1 MDVEIRHL
9 EAFVAAARH
18 GSFTRAAKALGI
30 SQPTFTVQI
39 RQLESKLGAR
49 LLDRNT
55 RSVHLTPIGRDLF
68 PLLERIL
75 RELDAALA
83 NVKPGSAYSNGSVA
97 VAALPSV
104 SATMLPRIIAAFRA
118 EHPGIAIHLRDA
130 VGVRMAAMVK
140 AGEVD
145 FGFGSLPSA
154 EPDLEFTPL
163 FKDRMSVIFRRGSPL
178 ERTAAV
184 SLAELASYP
193 LILMSRESSVR
204 AVVDRALAAIGHFT
218 PPACEAAYI
227 STALGMVRA
236 GLGVTI
242 LPASVMHMEQS
253 RTLGQRPI
261 RRPRLDRDVGFIS
274 QRGRS
279 LSAAAEAFRAAIRK
293 RCMSAEFH
301 GRASDY
307 VRGNYRSG
315 L

>member
-1 MDVEIRHL
+1 MDMDVEIRHL

-18 GSFTRAAKALGI
+18 GSFTRAAKTVGI

-39 RQLESKLGAR
+39 RQLESALGVR

-68 PLLERIL
+68 PVLERVL
-75 RELDAALA
+75 REIDAALV
-83 NVKPGSAYSNGSVA
+83 NVKPGSAHSNGSVT
-97 VAALPSV
+97 VGALPSV
-104 SATMLPRIIAAFRA
+104 SATMLPRIISEFRE
-118 EHPGIAIHLRDA
+118 EHPGIAIHLQDA
-130 VGVRMAAMVK
+130 VGVRIAAMVK

-145 FGFGSLPSA
+145 FGFGSLPAA

-163 FKDRMSVIFRRGSPL
+163 FKDRMSAIFRRGSPL
-178 ERTAAV
+178 ERCDSV
-184 SLAELASYP
+184 SLAELVSYP

-218 PPACEAAYI
+218 PPAYEASYI

-261 RRPRLDRDVGFIS
+261 RRPRLDRDVGFIAK
-274 QRGRS
+274 RGRS
-279 LSAAAEAFRAAIRK
+279 LSAAAETFRQAIRK
-293 RCMSAEFH
+293 TCTSAEFRE
-301 GRASDY
+301 RA
-307 VRGNYRSG
+307 
-315 L
+315 